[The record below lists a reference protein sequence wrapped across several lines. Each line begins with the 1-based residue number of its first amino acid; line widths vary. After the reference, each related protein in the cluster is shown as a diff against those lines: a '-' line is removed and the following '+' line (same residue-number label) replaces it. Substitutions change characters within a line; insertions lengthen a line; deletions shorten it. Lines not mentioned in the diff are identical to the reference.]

1 MVNIKKYLKSYAE
14 ILPAGFGVFLNRLP
28 FEVRLGKDYEYY
40 SQLIETC
47 LALNESSKS
56 DYILKGT
63 LNIVKHHC
71 IHTKFYSNFSTEYN
85 NPVSDI
91 NFIDIKLISLLTKDI
106 LKEILIDE
114 RSNSEFSLIKYN
126 TGGTTGN
133 PLSFYVDKKYYA
145 REWAH
150 MHYMWKKIGYHP
162 SNTKITIR
170 GKNID
175 TLYKYNFNQNEFL
188 INSYTSFGEG
198 EYCKLLKVFRRYNTQ
213 FIHGYPSAIYNF
225 LKNIEQDAPLLL
237 DFLKKNIK
245 GIMFGSEYPSP
256 HYRDYIEN
264 VLTDNTISWYG
275 HTEGVILAGEL
286 YNKYEYVPFLSY
298 GYAEAV
304 KIDGF
309 YHLVGTSFDN
319 LAAPFI
325 RYDTEDLIEPF
336 FSETGILE
344 KFKIKEGRIGEFIKD
359 KNGNNISLTAF
370 IFGRHHKLFDYIN
383 FIQVKQVNDGE
394 AIIYYSANKD
404 LIDPYLLFDS
414 TQVNLVISFEQI
426 QEPFKTPLGK
436 IPLLIK

>member
-1 MVNIKKYLKSYAE
+1 MNLKVHIKKLLECFPPRIGVSLNTIPFQYRLGGKYTKYLKSIE
-14 ILPAGFGVFLNRLP
+14 SILRFSDKEKQIYLDTEFKHIIGHFSYQNEFYKLFINNLNI
-28 FEVRLGKDYEYY
+28 KDY
-40 SQLIETC
+40 
-47 LALNESSKS
+47 K
-56 DYILKGT
+56 
-63 LNIVKHHC
+63 NIP
-71 IHTKFYSNFSTEYN
+71 I
-85 NPVSDI
+85 
-91 NFIDIKLISLLTKDI
+91 IKKDI
-106 LKEILIDE
+106 LKNVGIDE
-114 RSNSEFSLIKYN
+114 RTVKKDALVKYN
-126 TGGTTGN
+126 TGGTSGN
-133 PLSFYVDKKYYA
+133 PLSFYVDKTFYA

-150 MHYMWKKIGYHP
+150 MHYMWRKIGYHP

-188 INSYTSFGEG
+188 INSYAHLGEI
-198 EYCKLLKVFRRYNTQ
+198 EYMKLLRVFKRYNTQ

-225 LKNIEQDAPLLL
+225 LKKAEKDAPILL

-264 VLTDNTISWYG
+264 ILTKNTISWYG

-298 GYAEAV
+298 GYAEAL
-304 KIDGF
+304 KIDGY

-370 IFGRHHKLFDYIN
+370 IFGRHHKLFDCIN
-383 FIQVKQVNDGE
+383 FIQVEQKDKGV
-394 AIIYYSANKD
+394 ITIYYSANKD
-404 LIDPYLLFDS
+404 LTNPYLLFDS
-414 TQVNLVISFEQI
+414 NQVNLDISFEQI
-426 QEPFKTPLGK
+426 QEPFKTPMGK